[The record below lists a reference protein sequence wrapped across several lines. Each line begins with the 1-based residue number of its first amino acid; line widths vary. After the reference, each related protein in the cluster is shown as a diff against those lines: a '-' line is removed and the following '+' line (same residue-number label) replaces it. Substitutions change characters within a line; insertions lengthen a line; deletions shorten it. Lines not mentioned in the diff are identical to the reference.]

1 MTPLQRAKEHCANYQ
16 PAMNYEPLP
25 IQITQNGGASRIKRA
40 AGGSRH
46 SAPISAQKT
55 RARADARTKKSHHRP
70 LLKEFR
76 HDGLSYRQIAVEKEG
91 AIYEQNWTWCRSP
104 SVAYEVVRVRRRDGF
119 QIDGRFVEPAEVYP
133 RSEQWGE
140 QGWTFCDEDAAFEK
154 LREITATAGGGG

>member
-91 AIYEQNWTWCRSP
+91 AIYEQNWTGCRSP
-104 SVAYEVVRVRRRDGF
+104 SVAYEVVRIRRREGF
-119 QIDGRFVEPAEVYP
+119 LIHGRTVEPAEVYP
-133 RSEQWGE
+133 NSESWGVD
-140 QGWTFCDEDAAFEK
+140 GWTLTSEEAARTK
-154 LREITATAGGGG
+154 YGLLRSQLL